1 MLKFGVIARHLKW
14 LTPTCQHY
22 TAIRLYNNE
31 TPRVLI
37 TGGLGQLGRGLAQL
51 MRNKYGKENVIL
63 SDVVKAPKEECE
75 KGPFIY
81 ADILDYK
88 NLQSIV
94 VNNQITWLVH
104 FSALLSVIGE
114 LNVQEALKI
123 NVIGFHNIV
132 ELCRQY
138 NLRLFCP
145 STIGAFGVE
154 TPKNPTPDVT
164 LQRPTTIYGV
174 SKVHM
179 ELLGEV
185 W

>member
-1 MLKFGVIARHLKW
+1 M
-14 LTPTCQHY
+14 
-22 TAIRLYNNE
+22 
-31 TPRVLI
+31 
-37 TGGLGQLGRGLAQL
+37 
-51 MRNKYGKENVIL
+51 
-63 SDVVKAPKEECE
+63 
-75 KGPFIY
+75 
-81 ADILDYK
+81 
-88 NLQSIV
+88 
-94 VNNQITWLVH
+94 NNQITWLVH
-104 FSALLSVIGE
+104 FSALLSAIGE

-138 NLRLFCP
+138 DLRLFCP

-185 W
+185 SLAYYRYPENMSTYSILG

>member
-1 MLKFGVIARHLKW
+1 MKTGFF
-14 LTPTCQHY
+14 LT
-22 TAIRLYNNE
+22 
-31 TPRVLI
+31 
-37 TGGLGQLGRGLAQL
+37 
-51 MRNKYGKENVIL
+51 
-63 SDVVKAPKEECE
+63 
-75 KGPFIY
+75 GPFIY

-104 FSALLSVIGE
+104 FSALLSAIGE
-114 LNVQEALKI
+114 LNVQEAIKI

-138 NLRLFCP
+138 GLRLFCP

-154 TPKNPTPDVT
+154 TPKNPTPDAT

-185 W
+185 RVMQESSA